1 MVVTRKGCMV
11 MHLIVKISNIHL
23 YLFANKNKYS
33 SLSIIVWVP
42 SDHRHC
48 YLFPALPTISL
59 VVSPAAGHSAAP
71 LHCSLILAIPTV
83 FLTSIFG
90 RRGCFATLA
99 ILAPQFWPLFGPSG
113 RRSAVAFVGFDHR
126 LAATTIDIALR
137 PLPSV
142 HSDCRRSFRLP
153 PFIPIAAIHSDCR
166 RSFRPLSGHCG
177 HSSATPVARSIVD
190 AIRLFFLRHHHGLR
204 SLIPSPSSFVS
215 ISRTT
220 LSRTFVLPHLIPR
233 HYLAY
238 CNRHLPH
245 IVD

>member
-1 MVVTRKGCMV
+1 M
-11 MHLIVKISNIHL
+11 
-23 YLFANKNKYS
+23 
-33 SLSIIVWVP
+33 P

-48 YLFPALPTISL
+48 YLFPALPTVSL
-59 VVSPAAGHSAAP
+59 VVCPAAGHSAAP
-71 LHCSLILAIPTV
+71 LCCSVISVIPAV
-83 FLTSIFG
+83 FLTSIFD

-99 ILAPQFWPLFGPSG
+99 ISAPPF
-113 RRSAVAFVGFDHR
+113 
-126 LAATTIDIALR
+126 LAAAILAAIWPIR
-137 PLPSV
+137 PSFGRCFCWFRSSV
-142 HSDCRRSFRLP
+142 GCHHDRHRSSSTSLRSFRLP
-153 PFIPIAAIHSDCR
+153 PFIPASLRSLWPLLGHSG
-166 RSFRPLSGHCG
+166 RSFDRRCY
-177 HSSATPVARSIVD
+177 SS
-190 AIRLFFLRHHHGLR
+190 FFLRHHHGLR